1 MSIPNNIKSLY
12 SELPKDVSLVAVSKT
27 KPVSDIE
34 EAYNT
39 GQRIFGENKI
49 QEMTDKWEQL
59 PKDIEWHMIG
69 HVQTN
74 KVKYMAPYVSLIH
87 SADRLKLFKEIN
99 KQAKAAE
106 RTIQVLLQ
114 VKIAEEDSKFGMPPQ
129 EAIQVLEEN
138 VLTQYTNVEVTGLM
152 GMASFTDDQEQV
164 KREFLQLKSIFDRF
178 KDRHNLKT
186 LSMGMSGDYELA
198 IECGSNM
205 VRIGSAIFGE
215 RDYSNTKS

>member
-49 QEMTDKWEQL
+49 QEMTDKWERL

-87 SADRLKLFKEIN
+87 SADRFKLFKEIN

-138 VLTQYTNVEVTGLM
+138 VLAQYTNVEVTGLM

-164 KREFLQLKSIFDRF
+164 KREFLQLKSIFDLF

-215 RDYSNTKS
+215 RDNSNTKS

>member
-164 KREFLQLKSIFDRF
+164 KREFLQLKSIFHRF
-178 KDRHNLKT
+178 KDRHNLKI